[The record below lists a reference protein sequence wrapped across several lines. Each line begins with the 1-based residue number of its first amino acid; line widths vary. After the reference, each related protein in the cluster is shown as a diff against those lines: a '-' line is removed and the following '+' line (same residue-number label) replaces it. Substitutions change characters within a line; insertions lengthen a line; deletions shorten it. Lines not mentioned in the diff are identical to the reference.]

1 MGSLLKTLW
10 RAMIL
15 DDAAY
20 EQWREPPNLF
30 LRGIVLIIV
39 VTLVAGLLSFAVD
52 LVDRVSPVKLGDVE
66 EGMREAY
73 KWMTV
78 LIPESDVAEFKE
90 VWDEMFGIIPAMVR
104 DVSAVKSPLPRGIV
118 GFFQAFG
125 SWVSRAATAIGGWM
139 FYGVLVLIFVNLL
152 GGSAKLPE
160 FLGTVALYT
169 IPGLLALLAPIPC
182 LGWLLVLVAMVWSI
196 VVYMKAT
203 SVAGNLDTG
212 RTIVAVLAPFFSL
225 IILGIVLGTLFGLWF
240 ALLF

>member
-10 RAMIL
+10 RAMVL

-30 LRGIVLIIV
+30 LRGIVLIIII
-39 VTLVAGLLSFAVD
+39 TLVAGLLSFAVD
-52 LVDRVSPVKLGDVE
+52 LVARVSPVEIGDIE
-66 EGMREAY
+66 EGMSTAY
-73 KWMTV
+73 KWMTSMM
-78 LIPESDVAEFKE
+78 PESDVAEFTKM
-90 VWDEMFGIIPAMVR
+90 WDEMFNIIPAMVR
-104 DVSAVKSPLPRGIV
+104 DISAVKAPLPQGIV

-125 SWVSRAATAIGGWM
+125 SWVSRAATAVGGWM

-169 IPGLLALLAPIPC
+169 IPGLLALLSPIPC
-182 LGWLLVLVAMVWSI
+182 LGPVLVFVGMVWSI

-225 IILGIVLGTLFGLWF
+225 IILGIVLGTLVGLWF